1 MYYRI
6 SSILVTFIC
15 LFSCVLTSSA
25 QDTSNTD
32 ETEKP
37 VILYSGTPKKYEIA
51 DIKVVGAKNYE
62 DYVIIG
68 LSGLSKGQTITV
80 PGDEITQACKRYW
93 RHGLFSDVQ
102 VTADKIEGDRIWLT
116 IHLTMRPRVSDI
128 RYHGVKKSERED
140 LEARVGL
147 IKGNQITPNLIDRAK
162 TLIKRYFD
170 DKGFKNADIIITQ
183 KDDPNNENQVLV
195 DINIDKKEKVKVH
208 QITITGNQAIT
219 TKKLK
224 RVMKKTNEKGKL
236 LNLFRT
242 KKFVEENF
250 EADKQLI
257 IDKYNELGY
266 RDAMIV
272 KDSIKSYDDRTVDIF
287 MEIEEGQKY
296 YLRNVT
302 WVGNTLYPSEQL
314 NFLLRMKKG
323 DVYNQKLLEE
333 RTSTDEDAIGNLY
346 YNNGYL
352 FYSLDPVEVNIVGD
366 SIDLEMRIFEG
377 RQATINKVSI
387 NGNDRLYENV
397 VRRELRTRP

>member
-1 MYYRI
+1 MHYRI
-6 SSILVTFIC
+6 FSILITVIS
-15 LFSCVLTSSA
+15 LFYCTTHGAA
-25 QDTSNTD
+25 QESNHD
-32 ETEKP
+32 ANAETP

-51 DIKVVGAKNYE
+51 DIKVTGASNYE

-68 LSGLSKGQTITV
+68 LSGLTKGQTITV
-80 PGDEITQACKRYW
+80 PGDEVTQACKRYW
-93 RHGLFSDVQ
+93 RHGLFSDVKI
-102 VTADKIEGDRIWLT
+102 TADKIEGDKIWLT

-128 RYHGVKKSERED
+128 RYNGVKKSERED

-147 IKGNQITPNLIDRAK
+147 IKGSQITPNLIDRAK

-170 DKGFKNADIIITQ
+170 DKGFKNAEILITQ
-183 KDDPNNENQVLV
+183 KDDPKNENQVVV
-195 DINIDKKEKVKVH
+195 DIAIDKKEKIKVH
-208 QITITGNQAIT
+208 KITITGNQALT

-242 KKFVEENF
+242 KKFVEENY

-272 KDSIKSYDDRTVDIF
+272 SDSVAQYDNRTVDIF
-287 MEIEEGQKY
+287 LDIEEGQKY

-314 NFLLRMKKG
+314 DMLLQMKKG
-323 DVYNQKLLEE
+323 DVYNQKLLDE
-333 RTSTDEDAIGNLY
+333 RLNTDDDAIGNLY

-377 RQATINKVSI
+377 RQATINKITI
-387 NGNDRLYENV
+387 NGNDRLYENI
-397 VRRELRTRP
+397 VRLGQREL